1 MTMANTIRGL
11 LPDGTAPTPLH
22 DQILSIAQENGTP
35 PGTVPIFA
43 TLLEALAWE
52 EANPGRVALTIES
65 QEPDTEPPT
74 SAGILTVE
82 AGDVYARLSVTGAVD
97 DRGITGYSFRVDSGE
112 WSEWSVSPQH
122 TAIGLERSTSYTF
135 QHRVRDAGEHVLEGA
150 GVTVETLA
158 AAPLEPGD
166 VITSDDFT
174 GDGTGA
180 RTTTAY
186 TGGTPMPYTGT
197 VTTSG
202 GILTLASSDLAA
214 HLTATLPFER
224 QDLQVDFRLV
234 ALPSTATCQFDLR
247 KGSKSTG
254 FEFNSGG
261 SFRARTDNPS
271 AWESISGVSAVAGH
285 DYRAALVGAF
295 LTLNDITADTSGST
309 EVTALGSGGFGV
321 MLRNGGAIDNLVVT
335 AL

>member
-1 MTMANTIRGL
+1 MANTIRGL

-22 DQILSIAQENGTP
+22 DQILSIAQEYGTP

-97 DRGITGYSFRVDSGE
+97 DRGITGYSFRVDSGD
-112 WSEWSVSPQH
+112 WSDWSVSPQY
-122 TAIGLERSTSYTF
+122 TVVDLERSTSYTF
-135 QHRVRDAGEHVLEGA
+135 QHRVRDAGEHVLEGV

-158 AAPLEPGD
+158 TAPLEPGD
-166 VITSDDFT
+166 VITSDGFT
-174 GDGTGA
+174 GDGTGS
-180 RTTTAY
+180 RTTDAY
-186 TGGTPMPYTGT
+186 SGGIPMPYTGT

-202 GILTLASSDLAA
+202 GVLTVANNGTLAHYPAVIA
-214 HLTATLPFER
+214 
-224 QDLQVDFRLV
+224 V
-234 ALPSTATCQFDLR
+234 
-247 KGSKSTG
+247 G
-254 FEFNSGG
+254 
-261 SFRARTDNPS
+261 RAN
-271 AWESISGVSAVAGH
+271 
-285 DYRAALVGAF
+285 
-295 LTLNDITADTSGST
+295 LNVNVQ
-309 EVTALGSGGFGV
+309 VTALPTSGTIELSLQGGTPVKAVIGTGGAINVSLNGWHNGVATASASSSVSVEARGSLARLLVDGIEEWTGEIDTSPKSVGIV
-321 MLRNGGAIDNLVVT
+321 CRNGGGFDNLVVT